1 MRSRILPP
9 MASLMLVWGF
19 LLAAPARALCQ
30 EVDVV
35 IEWNR
40 IVFATLTTPGALP
53 PTIFFWRPPA
63 IVHAAVFDALNSFD
77 AVYTPY
83 ATRVDVP
90 AGASRDAAV
99 AQAAHDVLVALF
111 PAQQAGFD
119 AALAATLGRLSADA
133 ARGGA
138 QVGAATAKANLE
150 LRASDGW
157 TQVPPPYINPDLPGY
172 WQPVP
177 PQNAPAGY
185 THYPHVL
192 GFIVDSGSR
201 LLVAPPPVMTGA
213 HYAAD
218 FNEVKSLGSATS
230 TTRTAEQTQVAR
242 LWAGVG
248 TTTTPP
254 TRVWNNV
261 AVDLIR
267 SRRVSGLEAAR
278 LLALLNMTE
287 HDALMGSFTGKY
299 SVRPVASDDGHP

>member
-1 MRSRILPP
+1 MSGSGRRHRVESHRLRDAHHARGP
-9 MASLMLVWGF
+9 AAHDF
-19 LLAAPARALCQ
+19 LLAPAGHRARR
-30 EVDVV
+30 
-35 IEWNR
+35 R
-40 IVFATLTTPGALP
+40 I
-53 PTIFFWRPPA
+53 
-63 IVHAAVFDALNSFD
+63 DALNSFD
-77 AVYTPY
+77 AVHTY

-157 TQVPPPYINPDLPGY
+157 TQYLPRNINPDLPGY
-172 WQPVP
+172 WQPVL

-185 THYPHVL
+185 THYPYVL

-218 FNEVKSLGSATS
+218 FNEVKSLGSATK
-230 TTRTAEQTQVAR
+230 TTE
-242 LWAGVG
+242 L
-248 TTTTPP
+248 
-254 TRVWNNV
+254 
-261 AVDLIR
+261 R
-267 SRRVSGLEAAR
+267 SRRR
-278 LLALLNMTE
+278 
-287 HDALMGSFTGKY
+287 
-299 SVRPVASDDGHP
+299 